1 LIPKFNLDINRL
13 KSIPMTPTMQKF
25 LKSTN
30 MLIVIFISA
39 LGLCTSCEKDK
50 PQGNFVIS
58 GIVVSKEDNKPVRD
72 IIIEVRDA
80 KLLET
85 SYTDYDGDYMVGIY
99 DFPGDRTFNVR
110 FSDTDGALNGIFES
124 FDTTAVFKNP
134 VFIKGDNEDW
144 AGYCDLILNVKLK
157 PKK

>member
-1 LIPKFNLDINRL
+1 
-13 KSIPMTPTMQKF
+13 MTPIKLKL

-30 MLIVIFISA
+30 LLLVFSITVLSVI
-39 LGLCTSCEKDK
+39 TSCEKDK
-50 PQGNFVIS
+50 PQEGNFVIS
-58 GIVVSKEDNKPVRD
+58 GIVVSKADNNPVRD
-72 IIIEVRDA
+72 IIVEVRDT
-80 KLLET
+80 KLIET
-85 SYTDYDGDYMVGIY
+85 SFTNYDGDYMVGIY

-110 FSDTDGALNGIFES
+110 FSDTDGALNGEFES

>member
-1 LIPKFNLDINRL
+1 MIPTN
-13 KSIPMTPTMQKF
+13 QKF

-30 MLIVIFISA
+30 LLIVIFISV
-39 LGLCTSCEKDK
+39 LGLCTFCKKDEAK
-50 PQGNFVIS
+50 GNFVIT
-58 GIVVSKEDNKPVRD
+58 GKVVSKADNTPVRD

-85 SYTDYDGDYMVGIY
+85 SFTDYYGEYWAGIN

-110 FSDTDGALNGIFES
+110 FSDTDGALNGEFES
-124 FDTTAVFKNP
+124 FDTTVVFKNP
-134 VFIKGDNEDW
+134 VFINGNGSDW
-144 AGYCDLILNVKLK
+144 AGYCDLIVNVKLK